1 MLKKEE
7 SKCRNTILKILIT
20 KQDSKEIKK
29 KNMKSDIQKTM
40 AKMQRL
46 IQSIITLGV
55 ARLDRG
61 C

>member
-29 KNMKSDIQKTM
+29 KKEYEK
-40 AKMQRL
+40 
-46 IQSIITLGV
+46 
-55 ARLDRG
+55 
-61 C
+61 

>member
-1 MLKKEE
+1 
-7 SKCRNTILKILIT
+7 
-20 KQDSKEIKK
+20 
-29 KNMKSDIQKTM
+29 MKSDIQKTM